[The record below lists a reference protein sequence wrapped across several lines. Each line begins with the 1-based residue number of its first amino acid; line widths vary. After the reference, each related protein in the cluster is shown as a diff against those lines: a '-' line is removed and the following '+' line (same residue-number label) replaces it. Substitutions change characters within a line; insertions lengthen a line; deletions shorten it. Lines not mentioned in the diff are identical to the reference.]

1 MEWREEGVLIAR
13 RRHGE
18 NAAIIE
24 VFTEG
29 HGRHA
34 GIVRGGAGRKL
45 APVLQPGTQVD
56 VAWRARLEDHLGAFT
71 VEPVASRAA
80 NLMGD
85 RKTLAGLN
93 ALTAILSFALPE
105 REAHAE
111 LYHRTL
117 AVLDMMGESAFW
129 PLAYVRW
136 ELFLLEELGFGLD
149 LGRCAVTDR
158 SDNLVFVSP
167 KSGRAVSRVGA
178 GEWAAKMLPLSPALI
193 GEGEGAPDDIRDALL
208 VTGHFLQHRV
218 AASIGNRPLPEAR
231 ARLVDLL
238 SRN

>member
-1 MEWREEGVLIAR
+1 MEWREEGLLLAR

-24 VFTEG
+24 VFTES

-56 VAWRARLEDHLGAFT
+56 VSWRARLEDHLGVFT

-80 NLMGD
+80 TLMGD

-93 ALTAILSFALPE
+93 ALTSLLSFVLPE
-105 REAHAE
+105 REAHAA
-111 LYHRTL
+111 LYHRSL
-117 AVLDMMGESAFW
+117 AVLDMMQESPFW

-136 ELFLLEELGFGLD
+136 ELYLLEELGFGLD

-158 SDNLVFVSP
+158 SDNLIFVSP

-178 GEWAAKMLPLSPALI
+178 GEWADKMLPLSPALI
-193 GEGEGAPDDIRDALL
+193 GEGEGTPGEIRDALT
-208 VTGHFLQHRV
+208 VTGHFLQNWV
-218 AASIGNRPLPEAR
+218 AASLGNKPLPESR
-231 ARLVDLL
+231 ARLVGLL
-238 SRN
+238 SRD

>member
-1 MEWREEGVLIAR
+1 MEWREEGVLLTR

-45 APVLQPGTQVD
+45 APVLEPGTQVD
-56 VAWRARLEDHLGAFT
+56 VSWRARLEDHLGAFT

-80 NLMGD
+80 ALMAD
-85 RKTLAGLN
+85 RKTLAALN
-93 ALTAILSFALPE
+93 SLTAILSFVLPE
-105 REAHAE
+105 REAHAP

-117 AVLDMMGESAFW
+117 AVLDMMGDGPFW
-129 PLAYVRW
+129 PLAYIRW

-178 GEWAAKMLPLSPALI
+178 GEWADRMLPLSPALI
-193 GEGEGAPDDIRDALL
+193 GESEGSDEDIRDGLA
-208 VTGHFLQHRV
+208 VTGYFLQHWV
-218 AASIGNRPLPEAR
+218 AASLGNRPLPEAR

-238 SRN
+238 SR

>member
-1 MEWREEGVLIAR
+1 MEWREEGVIIAR

-56 VAWRARLEDHLGAFT
+56 VAWRARLEDHLGSFA

-80 NLMGD
+80 DLMGD

-105 REAHAE
+105 REAHAA

-117 AVLDMMGESAFW
+117 AVLNMMQESPYW

-178 GEWAAKMLPLSPALI
+178 GEWASKMLPLSPTLI
-193 GEGEGAPDDIRDALL
+193 GEGEGSTEEIADALK
-208 VTGHFLQHRV
+208 VTGHFLQNWV
-218 AASIGNRPLPEAR
+218 AASLGNRPVPEAR
-231 ARLVDLL
+231 SRLVDLL
-238 SRN
+238 SRS

>member
-56 VAWRARLEDHLGAFT
+56 VAWRARLEDHLGSFT
-71 VEPVASRAA
+71 VEPVTSRAA
-80 NLMGD
+80 DLMGD

-93 ALTAILSFALPE
+93 ALTAILCFALPE
-105 REAHAE
+105 REAHAP

-117 AVLDMMGESAFW
+117 AVLDMMQESAFW

-178 GEWAAKMLPLSPALI
+178 GEWASKMLPLSPALI
-193 GEGEGAPDDIRDALL
+193 GEGEGSTEDIVDALK
-208 VTGHFLQHRV
+208 VTGHFLQNWV
-218 AASIGNRPLPEAR
+218 AASLGNRPIPEAR
-231 ARLVDLL
+231 ARLVELL
-238 SRN
+238 SRS

>member
-1 MEWREEGVLIAR
+1 MEWREEGVLLAR

-56 VAWRARLEDHLGAFT
+56 VSWRARLEDHLGAFT

-80 NLMGD
+80 TLMGD
-85 RKTLAGLN
+85 RKALAGLN
-93 ALTAILSFALPE
+93 ALTALLSFALPE
-105 REAHAE
+105 REAHAA

-117 AVLDMMGESAFW
+117 AVLDMMGESEFW

-178 GEWAAKMLPLSPALI
+178 GEWASKMLPLSPALI
-193 GEGEGAPDDIRDALL
+193 GEGEGSPEDIRDALT
-208 VTGHFLQHRV
+208 VTGHFLQNWV
-218 AASIGNRPLPEAR
+218 ATSLGNKALPEAR
-231 ARLVDLL
+231 ARLVELL
-238 SRN
+238 ARD

>member
-1 MEWREEGVLIAR
+1 MEWREEGVLLAR
-13 RRHGE
+13 RHHGE

-34 GIVRGGAGRKL
+34 GIVRGGTGRKL

-56 VAWRARLEDHLGAFT
+56 VSWRARLEDHLGAFT
-71 VEPVASRAA
+71 VEPVSSRAA
-80 NLMGD
+80 TLMGD

-93 ALTAILSFALPE
+93 ALTALLSFALPE
-105 REAHAE
+105 REAHAA

-117 AVLDMMGESAFW
+117 AVLDMMGESEFW

-178 GEWAAKMLPLSPALI
+178 GEWADKMLPLSPALI
-193 GEGEGAPDDIRDALL
+193 GEGEGSVEDIRDALS
-208 VTGHFLQHRV
+208 VTGHFLQNWV
-218 AASIGNRPLPEAR
+218 ATALGNKPLPEAR
-231 ARLVDLL
+231 ARLVGLL
-238 SRN
+238 ARD

>member
-1 MEWREEGVLIAR
+1 MEWREQGVLLAR

-56 VAWRARLEDHLGAFT
+56 VAWRARLEDHLGSFT
-71 VEPVASRAA
+71 VEPVSSRAA
-80 NLMGD
+80 DLMAD

-93 ALTAILSFALPE
+93 SLTALLSFALPE
-105 REAHAE
+105 REVHAP

-117 AVLDMMGESAFW
+117 AVLDMMGESSFW

-178 GEWAAKMLPLSPALI
+178 GEWASKMLPLSPALI
-193 GEGEGAPDDIRDALL
+193 GEGEGSNEDIQDALQ
-208 VTGHFLQHRV
+208 VTGHFLQNWV
-218 AASIGNRPLPEAR
+218 AASQGNRSIPEAR
-231 ARLVDLL
+231 SRMVELL

>member
-1 MEWREEGVLIAR
+1 MEWREEGVLLAR
-13 RRHGE
+13 RLHGE

-24 VFTEG
+24 VFTEN

-45 APVLQPGTQVD
+45 SPVLQPGTQVD
-56 VAWRARLEDHLGAFT
+56 VSWRARLEDHLGTFT

-80 NLMGD
+80 TLMGD

-93 ALTAILSFALPE
+93 ALTALLSFALPE
-105 REAHAE
+105 RETHAA

-117 AVLDMMGESAFW
+117 ALLDMMGESPFW

-178 GEWAAKMLPLSPALI
+178 GEWADKMLPLSPALI
-193 GEGEGAPDDIRDALL
+193 GEGEGSADDIRDALT
-208 VTGHFLQHRV
+208 VTGHFLKNWV
-218 AASIGNRPLPEAR
+218 AASLGNRPLPEAR
-231 ARLVDLL
+231 ARLVGLL
-238 SRN
+238 SRE

>member
-1 MEWREEGVLIAR
+1 MEWREEGVLLTR

-45 APVLQPGTQVD
+45 APVLEPGTQVD
-56 VAWRARLEDHLGAFT
+56 VSWRARLEDHLGAFT

-80 NLMGD
+80 NLMGG
-85 RKTLAGLN
+85 RKTLAALN
-93 ALTAILSFALPE
+93 SLTALLSFSLPE
-105 REAHAE
+105 REAHAP

-117 AVLDMMGESAFW
+117 AVLDMMGDGPFW
-129 PLAYVRW
+129 PLAYIRW

-178 GEWAAKMLPLSPALI
+178 GEWADSMLPLSPALI
-193 GEGEGAPDDIRDALL
+193 GESEGSDEDIRDGLA
-208 VTGHFLQHRV
+208 VTGYFLQHWV
-218 AASIGNRPLPEAR
+218 AASLGNRPLPEAR

-238 SRN
+238 SR

>member
-1 MEWREEGVLIAR
+1 MEWREQGVLLVR

-45 APVLQPGTQVD
+45 AAVLQPGTQVD
-56 VAWRARLEDHLGAFT
+56 VSWRARLEDHLGTFT

-80 NLMGD
+80 HLMGD

-93 ALTAILSFALPE
+93 ALTSILSFALPE
-105 REAHAE
+105 REAHAP

-117 AVLDMMGESAFW
+117 AMLDMMGESPFW

-178 GEWAAKMLPLSPALI
+178 GEWASKMLPLSPALI
-193 GEGEGAPDDIRDALL
+193 GESEGTPKDIRDALA
-208 VTGHFLQHRV
+208 VTGHFLQNWV
-218 AASIGNRPLPEAR
+218 AASLGNRSMPEAR
-231 ARLVDLL
+231 TRLVDLI
-238 SRN
+238 SR

>member
-1 MEWREEGVLIAR
+1 MEWREEGVLLVR

-56 VAWRARLEDHLGAFT
+56 VAWRARLEDHLGSFI

-105 REAHAE
+105 REAHAP

-117 AVLDMMGESAFW
+117 AVLDMMGESPFW

-178 GEWAAKMLPLSPALI
+178 GEWASKMLPLSPALI
-193 GEGEGAPDDIRDALL
+193 GEGEGSSEDIHDALK
-208 VTGHFLQHRV
+208 VTGHFLQNWV
-218 AASIGNRPLPEAR
+218 AASLGNRPIPEAR

-238 SRN
+238 ART

>member
-1 MEWREEGVLIAR
+1 MEWREEGVLLAR

-56 VAWRARLEDHLGAFT
+56 VAWRARLEDHLGSFT

-80 NLMGD
+80 SLMGD

-105 REAHAE
+105 REAHAP

-117 AVLDMMGESAFW
+117 AVLDTMENSPFW

-136 ELFLLEELGFGLD
+136 ELILLEELGFGLD
-149 LGRCAVTDR
+149 VGRCAVTDR

-167 KSGRAVSRVGA
+167 KIGRAVSRVGA
-178 GEWAAKMLPLSPALI
+178 GEWASKMLPLSPVLI
-193 GEGEGAPDDIRDALL
+193 GEGDGSTEEIVDALK
-208 VTGHFLQHRV
+208 VTGHFLQNWV
-218 AASIGNRPLPEAR
+218 AASLGNRPLPEAR
-231 ARLVDLL
+231 ARLVELL
-238 SRN
+238 SRT

>member
-1 MEWREEGVLIAR
+1 MEWREEGVLLVR

-105 REAHAE
+105 REVHAA

-117 AVLDMMGESAFW
+117 AVLDMMGESPFW

-136 ELFLLEELGFGLD
+136 ELFLLDELGFGLD

-167 KSGRAVSRVGA
+167 KTGRAVSRVGA
-178 GEWAAKMLPLSPALI
+178 GEWSAKMLPLSPALI
-193 GEGEGAPDDIRDALL
+193 GEGEGAPDDIRDALM
-208 VTGHFLQHRV
+208 VTGHFLQNRV
-218 AASIGNRPLPEAR
+218 AAALGNRPIPEAR

>member
-1 MEWREEGVLIAR
+1 MEWREEGVLLAR

-56 VAWRARLEDHLGAFT
+56 VSWRARLEDHLGAFT

-80 NLMGD
+80 TLMGD
-85 RKTLAGLN
+85 RRTLAGLN
-93 ALTAILSFALPE
+93 ALTALLSFALPE
-105 REAHAE
+105 REAHAA

-117 AVLDMMGESAFW
+117 AVLDMMGESEFW

-178 GEWAAKMLPLSPALI
+178 GEWASKMLPLSPALI
-193 GEGEGAPDDIRDALL
+193 GEGEGSPEDIRDALT
-208 VTGHFLQHRV
+208 VTGHFLQNWV
-218 AASIGNRPLPEAR
+218 AASVGNKPLPEAR
-231 ARLVDLL
+231 ARLVSML
-238 SRN
+238 SRA